1 MNRRTALVCVS
12 ALVLPSAGCL
22 GSDEDTP
29 EESGPTNAIREYFEA
44 VADGDRDRAN
54 QYVHPDGAFHLPK
67 DDPLL
72 TVSNLTI
79 TEAEPVDIDTAVR
92 SMYANPEKIAIDDAI
107 ERETAAI
114 EAIQDRYGF
123 EDHEYVRHDA
133 TSDGRSFNSVYLL
146 FADDDGW
153 IIWSVPT
160 ALGPERADDSAG
172 DEQEIDSTELLG
184 QADPVAIRLEPEE
197 PYEIQETDGETRVVL
212 PERDGRELPFVS
224 WAESIVVAGQIRTH
238 LLDIIERELGVRP
251 EPGGGDG
258 LQVTVNEPAEPP
270 RSSPALAAFDDPNE
284 SPIHL
289 DVRRVT
295 VRDETEDTV
304 DEPEVSYERLVSTL
318 PRSLD
323 ATLSVEEHDEYITR
337 VPVVCR
343 STTVTVG
350 E

>member
-22 GSDEDTP
+22 GSGEDP
-29 EESGPTNAIREYFEA
+29 AAASPTDAVREYFEA
-44 VADGDRDRAN
+44 AADGDRDRAN
-54 QYVHPDGAFHLPK
+54 QYVHPDGAFHVSE

-72 TVSNLTI
+72 MVSNLTI

-92 SMYANPEKIAIDDAI
+92 SMYEDPEEVAIDDAV
-107 ERETAAI
+107 ERETAAV
-114 EAIQDRYGF
+114 EEIQDRYGF

-153 IIWSVPT
+153 VIWSVPT
-160 ALGPERADDSAG
+160 ALGAERADDSSG
-172 DEQEIDSTELLG
+172 NEQEIDSRELLG

-238 LLDIIERELGVRP
+238 LLDIIERDLGVRP
-251 EPGGGDG
+251 ETGGGDG
-258 LQVTVNEPAEPP
+258 LQVTVNEPTVPP

-284 SPIHL
+284 SPFHL
-289 DVRRVT
+289 DVTRIT

-304 DEPEVSYERLVSTL
+304 DEPEISYERLVYTL

-323 ATLSVEEHDEYITR
+323 VTLSVEEHDEYVTR